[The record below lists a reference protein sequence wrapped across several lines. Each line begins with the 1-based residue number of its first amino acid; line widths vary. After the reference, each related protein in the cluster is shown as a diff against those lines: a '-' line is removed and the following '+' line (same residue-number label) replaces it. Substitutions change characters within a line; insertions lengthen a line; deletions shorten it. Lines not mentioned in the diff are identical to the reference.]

1 MQLTNKL
8 TQLDTREDSLFA
20 LIGHPEWDTK
30 LNQHMR
36 NLRTEKSDTQRQLVN
51 MNTALETGRDLLLTG
66 LAMLVDPRQVYDN
79 GPDEIKTT
87 MSVCAASSDCC
98 TSTVYAAQ
106 DGDAPHA
113 TETGHG

>member
-36 NLRTEKSDTQRQLVN
+36 NLRTEKSDTQRQLAD
-51 MNTALETGRDLLLTG
+51 MNTALETGRGLFLTG
-66 LAMLVDPRQVYDN
+66 LAMLADPRQVYDN

-87 MSVCAASSDCC
+87 RHP
-98 TSTVYAAQ
+98 T
-106 DGDAPHA
+106 
-113 TETGHG
+113 TGYRQPQRPPNTLQPYPQS